1 MLSVYGERGAERGAS
16 TLSRICALRLRGTA
30 CHEELGWSLRGVR
43 ELSSVFSPTPPLA
56 PRHRP
61 VITIN
66 KLDRA
71 FLELQ
76 LPTEDMYTHFVKHVE
91 NVNVLVSTYH
101 DDALGDVQVDPTKGT
116 VGFSAGLHGW
126 AFTLTKFA
134 RMYAKKFGVD
144 IEKMM
149 QRLWGASCF
158 NAKEKKWIKQADGQ
172 VPQGLERA
180 FCMFC
185 LCAAAPLQPPRSPR
199 PVPPTLDPR
208 LLS

>member
-1 MLSVYGERGAERGAS
+1 MPTWCSP
-16 TLSRICALRLRGTA
+16 ALPSGL
-30 CHEELGWSLRGVR
+30 C
-43 ELSSVFSPTPPLA
+43 
-56 PRHRP
+56 RP

-76 LPTEDMYTHFVKHVE
+76 LPSDDMYTAFVKHVE

-101 DDALGDVQVDPTKGT
+101 DEALGDVQVDPTKGT
-116 VGFSAGLHGW
+116 VAFSAGLHGW

-149 QRLWGASCF
+149 QRLWGDNFF
-158 NAKEKKWIKQADGQ
+158 NPKEKKWIKTTGAVHCRTLTPVPTLTPSPIRPLLTLALTLARCPHVLRRHQARRPRACLLH
-172 VPQGLERA
+172 VLPHAHRQGLH
-180 FCMFC
+180 
-185 LCAAAPLQPPRSPR
+185 
-199 PVPPTLDPR
+199 
-208 LLS
+208 